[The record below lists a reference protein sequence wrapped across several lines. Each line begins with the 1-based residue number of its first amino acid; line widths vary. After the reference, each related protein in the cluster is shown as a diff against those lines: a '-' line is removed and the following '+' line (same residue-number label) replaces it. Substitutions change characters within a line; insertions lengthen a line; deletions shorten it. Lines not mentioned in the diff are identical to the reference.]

1 MTVTADD
8 RKRVVLPAAKPGDR
22 FDLAAPE
29 EGTFVLRRLEPI
41 KARPPKLVKPILRR
55 GVWVMPIK
63 EGELDQ
69 EALVRQ
75 IAEERELK

>member
-1 MTVTADD
+1 MTVTTDD

-22 FDLAAPE
+22 FDLTAPE
-29 EGTFVLRRLEPI
+29 EGAFVLRRLGPI
-41 KARPPKLVKPILRR
+41 KASQPKLVKPILRH

>member
-29 EGTFVLRRLEPI
+29 EGIFVLRRLEPV
-41 KARPPKLVKPILRR
+41 KARPPKVVKPILRH

-63 EGELDQ
+63 EGQLDQ